1 MARPKPHKL
10 FQERLMVTVKAGSSD
25 SDHDQFMRAMVEKL
39 NVMQSMGASREWI
52 LGAMYERFSRE
63 LAGGAAY
70 GGLHAQVAVTKSFSS
85 GEVSVESNS
94 PARTAD
100 PKPSSIKPE
109 SVMNMEVENEEV
121 PVQIH
126 VSTPRLPSGLKVM

>member
-70 GGLHAQVAVTKSFSS
+70 GGLHTQVAVTKTFSS
-85 GEVSVESNS
+85 GEAS
-94 PARTAD
+94 AD
-100 PKPSSIKPE
+100 PKPSSIRPE
-109 SVMNMEVENEEV
+109 SVMNREVETEEV
-121 PVQIH
+121 PVQIP
-126 VSTPRLPSGLKVM
+126 VSKPKIPSGLKVM